1 MNPIILLFLISLL
14 AKDRTRRDKLKV
26 AMVIMAVISQQNGH
40 ADLIR
45 VRRMAHGTSS
55 DELVVHLLAA
65 LREEPTGVNDPH
77 NFDLIGRIM
86 KGNEKQFCFSERK
99 VNKF

>member
-1 MNPIILLFLISLL
+1 
-14 AKDRTRRDKLKV
+14 
-26 AMVIMAVISQQNGH
+26 
-40 ADLIR
+40 
-45 VRRMAHGTSS
+45 MAHGTSS

-77 NFDLIGRIM
+77 YFDLIRRIM

-99 VNKF
+99 VNRI